1 MINVDRRIE
10 QLDIFKTVAQTYQ
23 EVAALRMRKVK
34 DYVLRNREFLH
45 GVSSIFARVK
55 LSYDDTIK
63 KLLESQGVTEEEDQ
77 SRYINKMNFTKKN
90 GKTVLVFA
98 SANTGL
104 YGDIILKVFEY
115 FAKYIDSTVDL
126 AILGKLGKLWFPQ
139 RFPKRNFQY
148 YDLSDGDPDPEEVS
162 KIMEDLSV
170 YENVILFHGKFKDVL
185 EQVPQQSG
193 ISGDAVTMETL
204 QDMRQI
210 RCIFEPSLEEVF
222 EFFEKEIKS
231 SLFEHALYES
241 ALSKYTSRMVS
252 LDMAASNALHNL
264 KKLKLERS
272 LLKHRKANKDK
283 NTVLAGVLYG
293 C

>member
-1 MINVDRRIE
+1 MINADKRIE
-10 QLDIFKTVAQTYQ
+10 QLAIFKTVAQTYQ
-23 EVAALRMRKVK
+23 EVAALRMRRMK

-45 GVSSIFARVK
+45 GISSIFTRVK
-55 LSYDDTIK
+55 LSYNDTIK
-63 KLLESQGVTEEEDQ
+63 KILESKGITDEDDQ
-77 SRYINKMNFTKKN
+77 LSYINKMNFTKKN

-104 YGDIILKVFEY
+104 YGDIILKVFNY
-115 FAKYIDSTVDL
+115 FAKHIDSTVDL
-126 AILGKLGKLWFPQ
+126 AVLGKLGKLWFPQ
-139 RFPKRNFQY
+139 RFPNRKFLY
-148 YDLSDGDPDPEEVS
+148 YDLSDGDPDPKEVS

-170 YENVILFHGKFKDVL
+170 YENIIMFHGKFKDIL
-185 EQVPQQSG
+185 EQVPLQSG

-210 RCIFEPSLEEVF
+210 RCIFEPTLEEVF
-222 EFFEKEIKS
+222 EFFETEIKA

-252 LDMAASNALHNL
+252 LDMATNNALHSL
-264 KKLKLERS
+264 KKLRLERS
-272 LLKHRKANKDK
+272 LMKHHKDDKEK